1 MSASTDESVAGPGA
15 APAVTG
21 SPRLRRALA
30 AGCLALASL
39 WAVPASSQSLLEAY
53 QLARENDA
61 RFRAA
66 QEDFRAAGT
75 IVDQARAGF
84 LPSARLE
91 FERMESRQR
100 IISSQNPIFGA
111 GTTTFPTFTRTLS
124 ITQPVFRK
132 DVIERMGQ
140 ARTVVKQA
148 EFTLLAA
155 EQELLL
161 RTTAAYL
168 VLLAATDSLALAT
181 AEREAVGKSLDLA
194 RERLRAG
201 LGTIVN
207 QYDATARFAVTQA
220 REIEARNRLRDARQA
235 LREITGRS
243 FDKVPVLKDEFP
255 LETPQPTAPE
265 AWVETALRQ
274 NLALSAR
281 RESVEV
287 ARQEI
292 DRQKAGHYPSLN
304 VLVQNNRKDSGST
317 LFGGGS
323 NVDTTEVSLKVSVPI
338 FEGGLTTAVSRE
350 AVHRYRKAQEELEQE
365 RRTVDRAARAFFD
378 GVQAGV
384 SLVEALRQS
393 VVAQERALE
402 AKELSHKSGLITL
415 LPVLDAQ
422 RDLYLA
428 KRDYA
433 QSRYDYLLN
442 RLRLQQVAGS
452 LSELDLASI
461 NAALRQP

>member
-1 MSASTDESVAGPGA
+1 MKKNV
-15 APAVTG
+15 
-21 SPRLRRALA
+21 RRFKLRLA
-30 AGCLALASL
+30 ACLTAIALLPAGAS
-39 WAVPASSQSLLEAY
+39 AQSLLDAY
-53 QLARENDA
+53 QLARDNDP

-66 QEDFRAAGT
+66 QADFKAVST
-75 IVDQARAGF
+75 LIDQARAGF
-84 LPSARLE
+84 LPTARLE
-91 FERMESRQR
+91 FDRMETRQK

-111 GTTTFPTFTRTLS
+111 GVTHFPTYTRTLS
-124 ITQPVFRK
+124 VTQPVFRK

-140 ARTVVKQA
+140 AKAVVKQA

-168 VLLAATDSLALAT
+168 VLLAANDSLVLAT
-181 AEREAVGKSLDLA
+181 AERDAVGKALDLS

-201 LGTIVN
+201 LGTITN

-220 REIEARNRLRDARQA
+220 REIEAQNRLRDARQA
-235 LREITGRS
+235 LREITGKV
-243 FDKVPVLKDEFP
+243 FDKVQVLRDDFAPES
-255 LETPQPTAPE
+255 PQPA
-265 AWVETALRQ
+265 AVDRWLETALSQ
-274 NLALSAR
+274 NLGLSAR

-304 VLVQNNRKDSGST
+304 LLLQNNRKDSGST

-323 NVDTTEVSLKVSVPI
+323 NVDTTELSLKLSVPI
-338 FEGGLTTAVSRE
+338 YEGGLTSAVTRE
-350 AVHRYRKAQEELEQE
+350 AAYRHVKAQEELEQE
-365 RRTVDRAARAFFD
+365 RRTVDRAARAYYE
-378 GVQAGV
+378 GVLAGV
-384 SLVEALRQS
+384 NLVEALKQS

-402 AKELSHKSGLITL
+402 SKEVSHKSGLITL
-415 LPVLDAQ
+415 LPVLDSQ

-442 RLRLQQVAGS
+442 RLRLQQVTGT
-452 LSELDLASI
+452 LSELDLVTI
-461 NAALRQP
+461 NAALK